1 MPNHALCL
9 YEDVSVSPKRIC
21 LNLSP
26 YSIFFFLVSRLPK
39 RFCWTRSSHVQEI
52 FFKIFVKIF
61 VKISQ
66 KRFTRFCSKIF
77 APICLQ
83 CPLRQPWTEYSHLPG
98 KSHLSLSS
106 PKAKSRS
113 KWYHD
118 ATTRVSTPK
127 DTSTQIPNL
136 EQMHRQNICVQCSSY
151 QRLLLLRDSSWV
163 VVVFKVRL
171 THLLVITMGSHKKVS
186 KTFQL
191 LWRFRYSSK
200 QNIKEICISQVLA
213 QWKF

>member
-1 MPNHALCL
+1 MPNHALRP
-9 YEDVSVSPKRIC
+9 YENVSVSSKIC

-52 FFKIFVKIF
+52 FFKISVKIF

-171 THLLVITMGSHKKVS
+171 THLLVITMGS
-186 KTFQL
+186 Q
-191 LWRFRYSSK
+191 R
-200 QNIKEICISQVLA
+200 NGI
-213 QWKF
+213 